1 MDNFDR
7 NHEKLM
13 LRETIVKD
21 IVVAMAMMFRTILEA
36 ESENGISGRSLSKT
50 VLTAM
55 KMELE
60 QAIEKEKKRK

>member
-21 IVVAMAMMFRTILEA
+21 IVVAMLDNGFMDDYEA
-36 ESENGISGRSLSKT
+36 DET
-50 VLTAM
+50 VEAVC
-55 KMELE
+55 KACD
-60 QAIEKEKKRK
+60 AIRKHVRLD